1 MSVPQLKKGW
11 LKKQSRTGMV
21 RNWQTRYFVLN
32 VGRIYYYQEQTDC
45 FPYGEI
51 LKVRHSILK

>member
-1 MSVPQLKKGW
+1 
-11 LKKQSRTGMV
+11 MV

-51 LKVRHSILK
+51 LKVGNCKDMNLEVFTVSRVK